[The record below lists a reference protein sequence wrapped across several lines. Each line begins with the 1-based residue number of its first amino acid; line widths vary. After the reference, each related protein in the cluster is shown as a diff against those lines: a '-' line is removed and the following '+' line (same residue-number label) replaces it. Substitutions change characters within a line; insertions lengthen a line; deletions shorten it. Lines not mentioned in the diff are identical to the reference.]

1 MNAIVDK
8 NFGGKTLPQIVYEKF
23 PNADKVSSAEF
34 KKFINSELEG
44 GMTQKDFDEFVEYF
58 DFDTK
63 DN

>member
-23 PNADKVSSAEF
+23 PNTEKVSPDAF

-44 GMTQKDFDEFVEYF
+44 GMTQKEFDEFVE
-58 DFDTK
+58 
-63 DN
+63 